1 MSQEVQLFAINQEV
15 IVKALAYTQVVK
27 NTICV
32 CALSDVWLFVTPW
45 TVTHQVPLSMEFSRQ
60 EYQSGLSF
68 PSLAA
73 QEYEVVNPRSG

>member
-32 CALSDVWLFVTPW
+32 CALSDV
-45 TVTHQVPLSMEFSRQ
+45 
-60 EYQSGLSF
+60 
-68 PSLAA
+68 
-73 QEYEVVNPRSG
+73 